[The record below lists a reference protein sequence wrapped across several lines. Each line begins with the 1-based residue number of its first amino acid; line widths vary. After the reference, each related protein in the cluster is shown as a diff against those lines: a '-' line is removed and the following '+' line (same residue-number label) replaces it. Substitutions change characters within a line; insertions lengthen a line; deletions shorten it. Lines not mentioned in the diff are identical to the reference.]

1 MNEEVNTIEDD
12 TNDYVAESF
21 KSSENETE
29 SLKIQNYLLDG
40 KYYKILS
47 VEGAKIS
54 AACQLCSKKIISYSN
69 STGNL
74 LSHYKLVHSTIM
86 SKVKEYK
93 ILKMSG
99 NSKKE
104 NLKQTKLYQ
113 SGSNKSCSKQEVNDL
128 VFEYIVCEMRP
139 LATVEKRSFKKLI
152 LGLTKSNDESIIPN
166 RKQMLKLL
174 KNSYNSYV
182 SMLSDLI
189 QKSKYICTTADIWSA
204 NNKSYLGMTCHF
216 IDSVT
221 YERKS
226 VLGCKRITG
235 SHTYLNIT
243 ETMACMTQEY
253 NIHYSKISHVVTDSA
268 SNFAKAFKTF
278 SKSVKPLQSTTLSIG
293 DLNEDVSPLK
303 INQNSK

>member
-1 MNEEVNTIEDD
+1 
-12 TNDYVAESF
+12 
-21 KSSENETE
+21 
-29 SLKIQNYLLDG
+29 
-40 KYYKILS
+40 
-47 VEGAKIS
+47 
-54 AACQLCSKKIISYSN
+54 
-69 STGNL
+69 
-74 LSHYKLVHSTIM
+74 
-86 SKVKEYK
+86 
-93 ILKMSG
+93 
-99 NSKKE
+99 
-104 NLKQTKLYQ
+104 
-113 SGSNKSCSKQEVNDL
+113 
-128 VFEYIVCEMRP
+128 MRP

-226 VLGCKRITG
+226 FVLGCKRITG

-253 NIHYSKISHVVTDSA
+253 NIHYSKISHVVTDNA

-303 INQNSK
+303 INQNSKV